1 VCPLLLNTSAGMCW
15 SGLSSRMV
23 FSACLF
29 LGGAAIASGQQ
40 PTDTPSSTAT
50 SSNTANAK
58 PKKVWTNDDVAPAS
72 ASVGVVAKAATSPAP
87 SATGANAHLAVQLRG
102 KLEKLQSQLQGV
114 DTQLDELKRF
124 QAGELSGEA
133 GRQLHKRYSS
143 APIPEQ
149 IAKLEE
155 KRNHLQDQ
163 IEAIYE
169 EARKK
174 GILPGQLR

>member
-1 VCPLLLNTSAGMCW
+1 MCL
-15 SGLSSRMV
+15 SGLPVRIV
-23 FSACLF
+23 LSACLF

-50 SSNTANAK
+50 SSSTANAK
-58 PKKVWTNDDVAPAS
+58 PKKVWTNDDVAAAS
-72 ASVGVVAKAATSPAP
+72 PGVAAKAATSPTP
-87 SATGANAHLAVQLRG
+87 SATGANAHLAVQLRD
-102 KLEKLQSQLQGV
+102 KVEKLQSQLKGV

-124 QAGELSGEA
+124 QAGESSGDA

-155 KRNHLQDQ
+155 KRNNWREQ

-169 EARKK
+169 QARKK

>member
-1 VCPLLLNTSAGMCW
+1 LIPDTSARMCL
-15 SGLSSRMV
+15 SGLPFRIV
-23 FSACLF
+23 LSACLF

-50 SSNTANAK
+50 SSSTANAK
-58 PKKVWTNDDVAPAS
+58 PKKVWTNDDVAAAS
-72 ASVGVVAKAATSPAP
+72 PGVTVAAKAATSPSPTA

-124 QAGELSGEA
+124 QAGELSGDA

-155 KRNHLQDQ
+155 KRNNLQDQ

>member
-1 VCPLLLNTSAGMCW
+1 MRPLIPDTSARMGL
-15 SGLSSRMV
+15 SGLPFRIV
-23 FSACLF
+23 LSACLF

-50 SSNTANAK
+50 SSSTANAK
-58 PKKVWTNDDVAPAS
+58 PKKVWTNDDVAAAS
-72 ASVGVVAKAATSPAP
+72 PGVTVAANAATSPTP
-87 SATGANAHLAVQLRG
+87 SATGANAHLAAQLRD
-102 KLEKLQSQLQGV
+102 KLEKLQSQLKGV

-124 QAGELSGEA
+124 QAGELSGDA
-133 GRQLHKRYSS
+133 GRQLHQRYSS

-155 KRNHLQDQ
+155 KRNNLQDQ
-163 IEAIYE
+163 LEAIYE
-169 EARKK
+169 QARKK